1 MKKGNNIRGYSLVE
15 MLVVLVL
22 FSVLAVIATQTLF
35 LSFRGSR
42 KSGNVVLVR
51 NNVDHA
57 VGVMERHLRNARAW
71 TGCDDNPG
79 SPTYGQIVYT
89 DAEGDA
95 DKTFTCN
102 NTDNN
107 IASGSAII
115 TSEEVDI
122 TCTIDCGNIG
132 GRPPSIEITVSGSDA
147 ASLGIEGSTTEIQTQ
162 IYLRNY
168 D

>member
-1 MKKGNNIRGYSLVE
+1 MKKNKNNKGYSLVE

-51 NNVDHA
+51 NNIDHA
-57 VGVMERHLRNARAW
+57 VGVMERHLRNARSWDSCSA
-71 TGCDDNPG
+71 NE
-79 SPTYGQIVYT
+79 IEYT
-89 DAEGDA
+89 DAEGD
-95 DKTFTCN
+95 DLKTFTCN

-122 TCTIDCGNIG
+122 TCTIDCTEYNLEYF
-132 GRPPSIEITVSGSDA
+132 RPPSIKIFVSGTDA
-147 ASLGIEGSTTEIQTQ
+147 TSLGIEGSTTEIQTQ

>member
-57 VGVMERHLRNARAW
+57 VGVMERQLRNARAW
-71 TGCDDNPG
+71 TGCDDSGTNHLI
-79 SPTYGQIVYT
+79 TYT
-89 DAEGDA
+89 DAEGDTL
-95 DKTFTCN
+95 KTFTCY
-102 NTDNN
+102 NTDNY
-107 IASGSAII
+107 IASGSARI
-115 TSEEVDI
+115 TTEEVDI